1 MVWQVTGSSKPGRA
15 IRRLENSYSSAL
27 NGYLFQ
33 IREGES
39 DELHFSYAVHMIK
52 WASYP
57 IGYGKLSL
65 FVLLNSVNFI

>member
-1 MVWQVTGSSKPGRA
+1 MEGYWKFKTGSSHPASRK
-15 IRRLENSYSSAL
+15 ISYSSAL

-39 DELHFSYAVHMIK
+39 DELPFSYAVPMTK